1 MQLTIRIPL
10 VAKDKEGNLH
20 GVAEIRMGQSAT
32 YVALIDTPLLQ
43 NSVDYDFFID
53 GRRVNIY
60 KSALFNPYIEYMPYE
75 NLICFEEETV
85 AETKID
91 RIKAKNENIPF

>member
-60 KSALFNPYIEYMPYE
+60 KSALFNPYIENYD
-75 NLICFEEETV
+75 NLICYEEEKQ
-85 AETKID
+85 EQP
-91 RIKAKNENIPF
+91 KNENIPF